1 MTAVKEE
8 ILQYNSEVE
17 WAPEWTGTKR
27 MGEWLS
33 NIKDWAI
40 SRERYWGTPLPVW
53 ICGKCGN
60 EHCVGS
66 LEELSEM
73 KTDSSEMPP
82 ELHRPYVDE
91 IALLCPNDGCGGEM
105 TREPYVMDCWFDSGC
120 ASFAQWHYP
129 FENSDKFEGSFPVDY
144 ICEAVDQTRGWF
156 YSLMAVSTTVFDSI
170 SYRRCLS
177 LGHILDK
184 DGKKMSKSKGNVVN
198 PWDHFNKE
206 GADSIRWYMM
216 TQSAPWS
223 PTNFDP
229 NGVRESYGKMFL
241 TLWNVYKFHAD
252 YASLDGFDPDNGD
265 TYVPPDE
272 RSPLDRWI
280 LSKTSSMAQGYHD
293 KFVQWDFHKAG
304 RDLESFVVNDLS
316 NWYVRR
322 SRRRLWDEADS
333 ADKHSCQNTLHEV
346 LLIVCKLMAPVS
358 PFVTDAI
365 HRGLTGSSVHL
376 ADWPVGSDIIEED
389 LPPLDPLVE
398 MEMELVRSIAEA
410 GRRVRVNAG
419 RRQRLPCR
427 SGWIVGGPDLSNF
440 HDILSEELNVEEIN
454 VVDDLD
460 SFQKIEIAPN
470 RKALGAKCRSDLP
483 VVLSELQT
491 MDPEILL
498 LEIQAGIAAVA
509 GYEILESDIEIKRVE
524 RDGFAADTLSG
535 DYGDVSIVL
544 DMEIDDDLLS
554 KGLSRDIIRRIQA
567 KRKDLD
573 LEIEARINLS
583 VWVEGGQISERDWER
598 VVSETRSENAYL
610 NKGIAIDDSIDF
622 EVDGIRISVHIEK
635 SDA

>member
-252 YASLDGFDPDNGD
+252 YASLDGFDPDNDD

-583 VWVEGGQISERDWER
+583 VWVEGGQISERDWDR

-610 NKGIAIDDSIDF
+610 NKGVAIDDSIDF